1 MTDRDTEHR
10 VRRMVDRVVSRR
22 PRTKSENRVSILF
35 VLSGVGLLIFAALQ
49 GQKFHGLDG
58 MLLGVLFVTVSIAI
72 ALFVLWYWQ
81 RKSRK
86 AALLNL
92 VMPRDRVGDRRLNQQ
107 TYLLL
112 AAEHRAIEEADFRR
126 ALAKEIKNIR

>member
-22 PRTKSENRVSILF
+22 PRTKSENWVSILF

-49 GQKFHGLDG
+49 DQKFHVLDG
-58 MLLGVLFVTVSIAI
+58 LLLVVLFVTVSII
-72 ALFVLWYWQ
+72 ALLALGSLQ
-81 RKSRK
+81 RQSRK

-126 ALAKEIKNIR
+126 ALSKVIKNIR